1 MNQEKIGKFI
11 LENRKKKKL
20 TQSELAKRLKV
31 SNHIISNWENGKS
44 MPSYELLVPLTK
56 ELDISISELIN
67 GEFDSNK
74 EEPNKVVEK
83 TINFFKKI
91 DQDKKKKYRNI
102 GILIIIIGF
111 IIKFSSMIL
120 IQRYQE
126 INDYYWVLSFVV
138 TIIGISYLFHEE
150 NAKNVILKTIGGT
163 LISLLLFV
171 SIDTMEIKLLNTLPR
186 YFETGQYHY
195 SLIYYRTPFYDVYG
209 CDYSNKINRELY
221 PNTDYF
227 IVPKTKIQDLAELEE
242 KYCKNK

>member
-20 TQSELAKRLKV
+20 TQSELAKRLKI
-31 SNHIISNWENGKS
+31 SNHTISNWENGKS
-44 MPSYELLVPLTK
+44 MPSYELLIPLTK

-67 GEFDSNK
+67 GEFENNE

-83 TINFFKKI
+83 TINFLKKI
-91 DQDKKKKYRNI
+91 DRDKKKKYRNI
-102 GILIIIIGF
+102 GILIIAIGF
-111 IIKFSSMIL
+111 IIKFLAMIL

-171 SIDTMEIKLLNTLPR
+171 SIDITEIKMLNKAPR
-186 YFETGQYHY
+186 YFVQNQSAIY
-195 SLIYYRTPFYDVYG
+195 LRYYRTPFYDVYTCNG
-209 CDYSNKINRELY
+209 NNYEIIPLSTKHYEEQDFHYLIN
-221 PNTDYF
+221 
-227 IVPKTKIQDLAELEE
+227 
-242 KYCKNK
+242 KYCDNNIGGEN

>member
-1 MNQEKIGKFI
+1 MDQKKIGEFI

-20 TQSELAKRLKV
+20 TQSELAKKLKV
-31 SNHIISNWENGKS
+31 SNHTISNWENGKS
-44 MPSYELLVPLTK
+44 MPSYELLIPLTK
-56 ELDISISELIN
+56 ELDISITELIN
-67 GEFDSNK
+67 GEFESNK
-74 EEPNKVVEK
+74 EEPNKIVEK
-83 TINFFKKI
+83 TINFLKKI
-91 DQDKKKKYRNI
+91 DRDKKKKYRNI
-102 GILIIIIGF
+102 GILIIAIGF
-111 IIKFSSMIL
+111 IIKFLAMIL

-171 SIDTMEIKLLNTLPR
+171 SIDITEIKMLNKAPR
-186 YFETGQYHY
+186 YFVQNQSAIY
-195 SLIYYRTPFYDVYG
+195 LRYYRTPFYDVYG

-227 IVPKTKIQDLAELEE
+227 IVPKTKIQDLAELEK

>member
-11 LENRKKKKL
+11 LENRKKKNL
-20 TQSELAKRLKV
+20 TQNELAKMLKV
-31 SNHIISNWENGKS
+31 SNHTISNWENGKS

-56 ELDISISELIN
+56 ELDISITELIN
-67 GEFDSNK
+67 GEFESNK
-74 EEPNKVVEK
+74 EEPNKIVEK
-83 TINFFKKI
+83 TINFLKKI

-102 GILIIIIGF
+102 GILIIAIGF
-111 IIKFSSMIL
+111 IIKFLAMML

-138 TIIGISYLFHEE
+138 TIIGISYLFNEE

-163 LISLLLFV
+163 LISFLIFV

-227 IVPKTKIQDLAELEE
+227 IVPKTKIQDLAELEK

>member
-11 LENRKKKKL
+11 LENRKKKNL

-31 SNHIISNWENGKS
+31 SNHTISNWENGKS
-44 MPSYELLVPLTK
+44 MPSYELLIPLTK
-56 ELDISISELIN
+56 ELDISITELIN
-67 GEFDSNK
+67 GEFESNK
-74 EEPNKVVEK
+74 EEPNKIVEK
-83 TINFFKKI
+83 TINFLKKI

-102 GILIIIIGF
+102 GILIIVIGF
-111 IIKFSSMIL
+111 IIKFLAMML

-163 LISLLLFV
+163 LIALLLFV

>member
-44 MPSYELLVPLTK
+44 MPNYELLIPLTK

-67 GEFDSNK
+67 GELESEK
-74 EEPNKVVEK
+74 EEPNKIVEK
-83 TINFFKKI
+83 TINFLKKL

-102 GILIIIIGF
+102 GILIIAIGF
-111 IIKFSSMIL
+111 IIKFLAMIL
-120 IQRYQE
+120 IHRYQE
-126 INDYYWVLSFVV
+126 INDYYWVLSFIV

-150 NAKNVILKTIGGT
+150 NVKDVILKTIGGT
-163 LISLLLFV
+163 LISLLVFV
-171 SIDTMEIKLLNTLPR
+171 SIDTMEIKLFNTLPR
-186 YFETGQYHY
+186 YFEIGQYHY

-221 PNTDYF
+221 PDIDYH
-227 IVPKTKIQDLAELEE
+227 IVPKTKIQDLAVLRE

>member
-31 SNHIISNWENGKS
+31 SNHTISNWENGKS
-44 MPSYELLVPLTK
+44 MPSYELLIPLTK
-56 ELDISISELIN
+56 ELDISITELIN
-67 GEFDSNK
+67 GEFESNK
-74 EEPNKVVEK
+74 EEPNKIVEK
-83 TINFFKKI
+83 TINFLKKI

-227 IVPKTKIQDLAELEE
+227 IVPKTKIQDLAELEK

>member
-1 MNQEKIGKFI
+1 
-11 LENRKKKKL
+11 
-20 TQSELAKRLKV
+20 
-31 SNHIISNWENGKS
+31 
-44 MPSYELLVPLTK
+44 
-56 ELDISISELIN
+56 
-67 GEFDSNK
+67 
-74 EEPNKVVEK
+74 
-83 TINFFKKI
+83 
-91 DQDKKKKYRNI
+91 
-102 GILIIIIGF
+102 
-111 IIKFSSMIL
+111 MIL

-171 SIDTMEIKLLNTLPR
+171 SIDITEIKLLNTLPR

-227 IVPKTKIQDLAELEE
+227 IVPKTKIQDLAELEK
-242 KYCKNK
+242 KYCKNKIEA

>member
-11 LENRKKKKL
+11 LENRKKKNL

-31 SNHIISNWENGKS
+31 SNHTISNWENGKS
-44 MPSYELLVPLTK
+44 MPSYELLIPLTK
-56 ELDISISELIN
+56 ELDISITELIN
-67 GEFDSNK
+67 GEFESNK
-74 EEPNKVVEK
+74 EEPNKIVEK
-83 TINFFKKI
+83 TINFLKKI

-171 SIDTMEIKLLNTLPR
+171 SIDITEIKLLNTLPR

-227 IVPKTKIQDLAELEE
+227 IVPKTKIQDLAELEK

>member
-11 LENRKKKKL
+11 LENRKKKNL
-20 TQSELAKRLKV
+20 TQNELAKMLKV
-31 SNHIISNWENGKS
+31 SNHTISNWENGKS

-56 ELDISISELIN
+56 ELDISITELIN
-67 GEFDSNK
+67 GEFESNK
-74 EEPNKVVEK
+74 EEPNKIVEK
-83 TINFFKKI
+83 TINFLKKI

-138 TIIGISYLFHEE
+138 TIIGISYLFNEE

-163 LISLLLFV
+163 LISFLIFV

-227 IVPKTKIQDLAELEE
+227 IVPKTKIQDLAELEK